1 MPVKDLL
8 EETIAKFNAKVE
20 KDENLQ
26 KELECVKK
34 KANIDLGTERYSF
47 ELSCNKIHSLKEEL
61 VADPDIT
68 ITSDPKT
75 VEDLF
80 SGKLK
85 PMKAWALKKIK
96 IKGSMEDVLR
106 LRKFF

>member
-8 EETIAKFNAKVE
+8 EETIAKFNARVE
-20 KDENLQ
+20 KDENLR

-34 KANIDLGTERYSF
+34 TANVDLGTERYSF
-47 ELSCNKIHSLKEEL
+47 ELSCNKIHSLKEGLIEN
-61 VADPDIT
+61 PDVT

-75 VEDLF
+75 VEDLIT
-80 SGKLK
+80 GKLK

-96 IKGSMEDVLR
+96 IKGSLEDVLR

>member
-20 KDENLQ
+20 KDDNLQ

-34 KANIDLGTERYSF
+34 KANVDLGTESYSF
-47 ELSCNKIHSLKEEL
+47 ELSCSKIHSLREGL
-61 VADPDIT
+61 VPDADIV
-68 ITSDPKT
+68 IISDPKT
-75 VEDLF
+75 VEDLIK
-80 SGKLK
+80 GDMK

-96 IKGSMEDVLR
+96 IKGSLEDVMR

>member
-20 KDENLQ
+20 KDENLK
-26 KELECVKK
+26 KELECIKK
-34 KANIDLGTERYSF
+34 KANINLGTECYSF
-47 ELSCNKIHSLKEEL
+47 ELSCTKIHSLREGM
-61 VADPDIT
+61 VADPDII

-75 VEDLF
+75 IEDLIT
-80 SGKLK
+80 GKMK

-96 IKGSMEDVLR
+96 IKGSLEDVMR

>member
-26 KELECVKK
+26 KELESIKK
-34 KANIDLGTERYSF
+34 KANVDLGTENYSF
-47 ELSCNKIHSLKEEL
+47 ELSGSKIHSLNEGM
-61 VADPDIT
+61 VPDADIT

-75 VEDLF
+75 VEDLIK
-80 SGKLK
+80 GNMK

-96 IKGSMEDVLR
+96 IKGSLEDVLR